1 MRRGSLPGPALPS
14 SFDKHPVL
22 GRGDE
27 GGIIAGR
34 RAGRPEPALV
44 RLTPDSVSEALHG
57 GGVVVH
63 VSSPLSV

>member
-1 MRRGSLPGPALPS
+1 VLLQGQAARRM
-14 SFDKHPVL
+14 
-22 GRGDE
+22 
-27 GGIIAGR
+27 